1 MFRYLPVKL
10 LDTVYRSDDYSLL
23 KYATKRCIC
32 IFHRLV
38 AQKNGLH
45 VCCKL
50 RATMDVLLSLGVLKV
65 AQVTNAFCFNLFI
78 QVHDKYD
85 KPYKSR
91 RKRNLAITGA
101 VTLSVLASPILAAL
115 TVGVGVPIALGYI
128 YGVVPV
134 SLCRSGGCATV
145 TNIRNGKGVNLDFD
159 DDGDPGTTGVPGTF
173 GTSRSSSRSS
183 MRGGD
188 KGSTTGVVTVVATVN
203 NRGAGNQMQCI

>member
-1 MFRYLPVKL
+1 VCRN
-10 LDTVYRSDDYSLL
+10 
-23 KYATKRCIC
+23 
-32 IFHRLV
+32 FH
-38 AQKNGLH
+38 
-45 VCCKL
+45 
-50 RATMDVLLSLGVLKV
+50 
-65 AQVTNAFCFNLFI
+65 

-85 KPYKSR
+85 KPYQSR

-145 TNIRNGKGVNLDFD
+145 TNIRNGKGVNLEFD
-159 DDGDPGTTGVPGTF
+159 EEGEPATAGGTGTI
-173 GTSRSSSRSS
+173 GTSQSSSRSS
-183 MRGGD
+183 MRGTD

-203 NRGAGNQMQCI
+203 NRAAGNSICLMSFVLL